1 MMWDWYG
8 WGGAGAWL
16 MLLFMVLFAAG
27 VVIGFVYLVRALATG
42 TTSGQQ
48 EAPRPRRDDAREV
61 LRRLYAAGEIE
72 REEVLRRR
80 QDLADDSS

>member
-27 VVIGFVYLVRALATG
+27 VVIGFVYLVRALTTG
-42 TTSGQQ
+42 TAGGQQ
-48 EAPRPRRDDAREV
+48 EAPRARRDDARDV
-61 LRRLYAAGEIE
+61 LRRRYAAGEIE
-72 REEVLRRR
+72 REEFLRRR
-80 QDLADDSS
+80 QDLDDDA

>member
-27 VVIGFVYLVRALATG
+27 AVIGLVYLVRALAAG
-42 TTSGQQ
+42 TTSGPQ
-48 EAPRPRRDDAREV
+48 EAARPRRDDARDV
-61 LRRLYAAGEIE
+61 LRRRYAAGEID
-72 REEVLRRR
+72 REEFLRRR
-80 QDLADDSS
+80 QDLDDDV